1 MKSKSFFKK
10 WTKYIVEGQ
19 IDSDNVVKVVLYNDK
34 NEVLFLK
41 RTDYVDA
48 YKGEWDLPGGHAHI
62 GEDIVK
68 ALRREVRE
76 ETKLSFKKPIKIK
89 KIGNITF
96 YKAKYDGGDIGNGG
110 AVVIGSVFLST
121 FVTFSFALLINTLLS
136 RAPLTALAKLNAR

>member
-1 MKSKSFFKK
+1 VKSKSFFKK

-96 YKAKYDGGDIGNGG
+96 YKAKYDGGDIKL
-110 AVVIGSVFLST
+110 SKEHSEFLLRNVKNIKKPT
-121 FVTFSFALLINTLLS
+121 KFEKV
-136 RAPLTALAKLNAR
+136 AKKAIKND